1 LSKISLSFHLSL
13 SAWAAFIGRGSR
25 FFFVLAAFR
34 VSADKLPARNDRTQ
48 QARNMGVCRAFIAQ
62 TELQTGIS
70 GELQPACNK
79 MKCRDGREKEK
90 TPYIC
95 NTK

>member
-1 LSKISLSFHLSL
+1 M
-13 SAWAAFIGRGSR
+13 WRGSR

-48 QARNMGVCRAFIAQ
+48 QAKIMGVCWALFVQTELQ

-90 TPYIC
+90 TRYIC
-95 NTK
+95 DTK

>member
-1 LSKISLSFHLSL
+1 
-13 SAWAAFIGRGSR
+13 
-25 FFFVLAAFR
+25 
-34 VSADKLPARNDRTQ
+34 
-48 QARNMGVCRAFIAQ
+48 MGVCRAFIAQ